1 MNVTANA
8 ILNAFTV
15 DLEDWFCVSNM
26 EQIFPVSRW
35 SACPLRIDDSANS
48 ILRLLEKHGVRAT
61 FFVLGW
67 IAEHCPS
74 VVRRIYEA
82 GHEIGVHGYGH
93 ARVTGLNCE
102 EFRDDMERCIESVS
116 RVVPTA
122 RIAGYRAPSF
132 SITLRSAWALDVIAS
147 FGLRYDS
154 SVFPA
159 GGRTDY
165 GWSGAARGINRP
177 LDNLIE
183 VPITPWFGGGY
194 FRLFPYRV
202 SRHIIKKVNKNGLPA
217 IFYIHPWEVDPDQT
231 RVGLPLMKR
240 FRHYVNLD
248 KTLRRL
254 DLLLSE
260 FSFGAIG
267 DVLDKNGF

>member
-1 MNVTANA
+1 MKA
-8 ILNAFTV
+8 IMNAFTV

-26 EQIFPVSRW
+26 ERVFPLSRW
-35 SACPLRIDDSANS
+35 GDCQLRVGESS
-48 ILRLLEKHGVRAT
+48 TLILELLKKHGVRAT
-61 FFVLGW
+61 FFALGW
-67 IAEHCPS
+67 IAEHCPDI
-74 VVRRIYEA
+74 VRRIYEA

-93 ARVTGLNCE
+93 ARLTGLGRE
-102 EFRDDMERCIESVS
+102 EFKDDLARCVESVS
-116 RVVPTA
+116 RVVPEGT
-122 RIAGYRAPSF
+122 IAGYRAPSF
-132 SITLRSAWALDVIAS
+132 SVTRRSAWALDVIAS

-154 SVFPA
+154 SVFPV

-177 LDNLIE
+177 LCNLIE

-202 SRHIIKKVNKNGLPA
+202 SRYIIKKVNKMGLPA
-217 IFYIHPWEVDPDQT
+217 VFYIHPWEVDPEQP
-231 RVGLPLMKR
+231 RVRLPLTKR

-248 KTLRRL
+248 KTLHRL

-267 DVLDKNGF
+267 DVLDENGF